1 MPLKSTLRRDLR
13 FSSLDALF
21 SSVMVGAGETFLPA
35 FALALGLG
43 EVTAGTI
50 AAFPFLLG
58 SMIQLAAPWLISR
71 LGSYRRWLV
80 PLGALQ
86 GLMFVPL
93 ALVGATGYAMSSVEL
108 MIVVTI
114 YWTCGLASG
123 PAWSSWMT
131 GLVPQKIRPK
141 YFAARSHLGQFGLL
155 GGLVGGGLL
164 LDAAKGLRSEL
175 MAFAFVFTIS
185 AIFRLAS
192 AYCLARKSEAKG
204 AVHVQRRVPLRDIVH
219 RLRHGNDGRFIGFLL
234 FFGVAVNFSSPFFNP
249 YMLKRL
255 ELSYTAYMGLIAVSF
270 VAKIIVF
277 HAASKI
283 SHRFNALAFMRAGII
298 GICFLPVVWVFSSNY
313 LYLAVMQVFSGALWA
328 VYDLGMTL
336 ALFGTIRDEER
347 TSFMS
352 YFNFASAAMMM
363 LGTTAGGHMFQLFGE
378 STQTYFIIFSLG
390 TVFRFMALMVF
401 DRVNALAKHR
411 VPSSRYEVAL
421 PLLREAGRSGTH
433 LVSEMRHVTKRLPRI
448 GRG

>member
-1 MPLKSTLRRDLR
+1 MPPRTTLRRDLR
-13 FSSLDALF
+13 FSTLDALF
-21 SSVMVGAGETFLPA
+21 FSVMVGAGETFMPA

-43 EVTAGTI
+43 EVTAGTL

-58 SMIQLAAPWLISR
+58 SLIQLCSPWMLSR
-71 LGSYRRWLV
+71 FGSYRRWLV
-80 PLGALQ
+80 PLAIVQ
-86 GLMFVPL
+86 GLTFVPL
-93 ALVGATGYAMSSVEL
+93 AIAAATGYAMSSFQLVA
-108 MIVVTI
+108 IVTI

-131 GLVPQKIRPK
+131 GIVPRKIRPK
-141 YFAARSHLGQFGLL
+141 YFATRSHLGQFGLL

-164 LDAAKGLRSEL
+164 LDAAKGLRTEL
-175 MAFAFVFTIS
+175 MAFAFVFAIS

-192 AYCLARKSEAKG
+192 AYCLARKSEKPEALR
-204 AVHVQRRVPLRDIVH
+204 VQKSVPFRDILH

-234 FFGVAVNFSSPFFNP
+234 FFGIAVNFSSPFFNP

-255 ELSYTAYMGLIAVSF
+255 ELSYTAYMGLIAASF
-270 VAKIIVF
+270 LAKIVVF
-277 HAASKI
+277 HASSKI

-298 GICFLPVVWVFSSNY
+298 GTCFLPIVWVFSSNY
-313 LYLAVMQVFSGALWA
+313 LYLLVMQILSGAIWA

-352 YFNFASAAMMM
+352 YFNFASAGMVT
-363 LGTTAGGHMFQLFGE
+363 LGTMAGGYMFKIFGE
-378 STQTYFIIFSLG
+378 ETRTYFIIFVLG
-390 TVFRFMALMVF
+390 TLFRFLALMLF
-401 DRVNALAKHR
+401 DRVTALAKQR

-421 PLLREAGRSGTH
+421 PLLKEAGKSGTQ
-433 LVSEMRHVTKRLPRI
+433 LVTEMRHVTKRLPRL